1 MKLHRF
7 VLTLGS
13 NSQPQKRLA
22 FVRGELEC
30 LCFERLTFSPAR
42 ESAPVCFGLSDAPFT
57 DIVSVGETHLE
68 QEDFA
73 RLLKELECR
82 AGRTPDQ
89 RRSSPAEIPVDI
101 DLIVWDRLVLKPQ
114 DLSRPYLIQGLEDL
128 GEALLPE

>member
-1 MKLHRF
+1 M
-7 VLTLGS
+7 
-13 NSQPQKRLA
+13 
-22 FVRGELEC
+22 
-30 LCFERLTFSPAR
+30 
-42 ESAPVCFGLSDAPFT
+42 
-57 DIVSVGETHLE
+57 SVGETHLE
-68 QEDFA
+68 REDFA

-101 DLIVWDRLVLKPQ
+101 DLIVWDKQVLKPQ